1 MAFLVWGETLMRRWL
16 KRRWLWAIGIFAAI
30 AVLVGYWRVR
40 AAQSSQPFIQTA
52 KVERTT
58 VTLTVSASGT
68 IQPYKIVEV
77 KSKAA
82 GKVIQM
88 AVEVGDRVKKG
99 QLIARIDPTDT
110 QTAVEQAQADLDAAL
125 ARVQQAML
133 NWQMQQ
139 QVTPAQLEEAR
150 QALEAARARLQQAE
164 SSFRAQ
170 ALQVKAQ
177 IKQAEE
183 AVKAAQ
189 ARYEQAKKQAE
200 TQPALTRTAIQQAEA
215 TYQSALE
222 SLRQLKEATIPQQR
236 AQVQAA
242 VQQAEAAY
250 QRALENLRQLKEAIV
265 PQQRTQAQANYEQ
278 AKAQLENAE
287 KNLQRQRELFE
298 KGFVAK
304 SQLDAA
310 EAQYAA
316 AKAQFDAATEK
327 WRTVEQELSAML
339 KAAEAQV
346 AEAKA
351 QWENAKERLR
361 TLDTDLQ
368 AALREAEARVV
379 QAKAQLESA
388 KANAIQDQLRQ
399 QEVEAALAALRQVK
413 AQLEAAKAEAFTVQQ
428 RRAEVAAAFAALV
441 QAEAAYRQA
450 LANAQQVQVREAD
463 IKTAKAQVARAL
475 AGLRNARI
483 QLADTV
489 IVAPRH
495 GVIVEKLVEEGT
507 VISSGM
513 SAFAQGTTIVRLAD
527 MSRVFVD
534 AEVAEADIAS
544 VWVGQ
549 KVDVTVDAFPGEIFE
564 GKVVRIDP
572 RTTIEQNVVYVHVL
586 VELDMPDER
595 LKPGM
600 SATCEF
606 QVERKENVL
615 AVPNEAIKEDEEGR
629 TYVEVAKRLNPHPEL
644 ERRYVEIGLQGT
656 TMTEIVKG
664 LKEGEV
670 VVTLFALP
678 QAIQPQ
684 MAGGPGMRGMAGTPI
699 GGMRGLMRR

>member
-1 MAFLVWGETLMRRWL
+1 MRRWFQ
-16 KRRWLWAIGIFAAI
+16 RRWFWIFALI
-30 AVLVGYWRVR
+30 FVAVGVFGYWRVR
-40 AAQSSQPFIQTA
+40 ASQQNQPFIQTA

-58 VTLTVSASGT
+58 VVLTVSASGT

-99 QLIARIDPTDT
+99 QLIARIDPTET
-110 QTAVEQAQADLDAAL
+110 QTAVEQARADLDAAL

-133 NWQMQQ
+133 TWQMQKQ
-139 QVTPAQLEEAR
+139 ITPAQLEEAR
-150 QALEAARARLQQAE
+150 QSLEAARARLRQAE
-164 SSFRAQ
+164 SS
-170 ALQVKAQ
+170 LKAQ
-177 IKQAEE
+177 ELQTKAQLKQAEE
-183 AVKAAQ
+183 AVNAAR

-200 TQPALTRTAIQQAEA
+200 TQPQLTQTAIQQAEA
-215 TYQSALE
+215 AYQSALE
-222 SLRQLKEATIPQQR
+222 SLRQLKEATIPQQK
-236 AQVQAA
+236 AQAQAA

-250 QRALENLRQLKEAIV
+250 QSALENLRQLKEATI
-265 PQQRTQAQANYEQ
+265 PQQRAQAQANYEQ

-287 KNLQRQRELFE
+287 KNLERQRELF
-298 KGFVAK
+298 KQGFVAK

-316 AKAQFDAATEK
+316 AKAQFDAAAEK
-327 WRTVEQELSAML
+327 MRTLEQELSATL
-339 KAAEAQV
+339 KV
-346 AEAKA
+346 AE
-351 QWENAKERLR
+351 
-361 TLDTDLQ
+361 T
-368 AALREAEARVV
+368 RVAD
-379 QAKAQLESA
+379 AKAQLESA
-388 KANAIQDQLRQ
+388 RERLRTIEAEHQ
-399 QEVEAALAALRQVK
+399 AALKEAEARLAQAK
-413 AQLEAAKAEAFTVQQ
+413 AQLEAAKANAIQDELRRQDLEAALASLKQAEAQLEAAKANEAILEQ
-428 RRAEVAAAFAALV
+428 RKAEVAAARAALV
-441 QAEAAYRQA
+441 QAEAAYKQA
-450 LANAQQVQVREAD
+450 IANAQQVQLREAD
-463 IKTAKAQVARAL
+463 IKTAKAQVQRAI
-475 AGLRNARI
+475 AQLRNART

-489 IVAPRH
+489 IVAPRD
-495 GVIVEKLVEEGT
+495 GIIVEKLVEEGT

-544 VWVGQ
+544 IWVNQ

-564 GKVVRIDP
+564 GKVIRIDP
-572 RTTIEQNVVYVHVL
+572 QTTVEQNVVYVHVL

-615 AVPNEAIKEDEEGR
+615 AVPNEAIKEDENGQ
-629 TYVEVAKRLNPHPEL
+629 TYVEVAKRLNPHPEI

-656 TMTEIVKG
+656 TMTEIVRG
-664 LKEGEV
+664 LKEGEL
-670 VVTLFALP
+670 VVTVFATP
-678 QAIQPQ
+678 QQLLQ
-684 MAGGPGMRGMAGTPI
+684 TAGGFGPRGMGGTPM

>member
-1 MAFLVWGETLMRRWL
+1 MRRWFR
-16 KRRWLWAIGIFAAI
+16 RRWLWVFALI
-30 AVLVGYWRVR
+30 LVAVGAFGYWRVR
-40 AAQSSQPFIQTA
+40 AAQQTQPFIQTA

-88 AVEVGDRVKKG
+88 AVEVGDFVKKG

-110 QTAVEQAQADLDAAL
+110 QTAVEQARADLDAAL

-133 NWQMQQ
+133 TWQMQRQ
-139 QVTPAQLEEAR
+139 ITPSQLEEAR
-150 QALEAARARLQQAE
+150 QSLEAARARLLQAE
-164 SSFRAQ
+164 SSLRAQ
-170 ALQVKAQ
+170 ELQTKAQ
-177 IKQAEE
+177 LKQAEE
-183 AVKAAQ
+183 AVNAAK

-200 TQPALTRTAIQQAEA
+200 TQPELTRASIQQAEA
-215 TYQSALE
+215 AYQSALE
-222 SLRQLKEATIPQQR
+222 SLRQLKEATIPQQK
-236 AQVQAA
+236 AQAQAA
-242 VQQAEAAY
+242 LQQAESAY
-250 QRALENLRQLKEAIV
+250 QSALENLRQLKEATI
-265 PQQRTQAQANYEQ
+265 PQQKAQAQANYEQ

-287 KNLQRQRELFE
+287 KNLKRQRELFDQ
-298 KGFVAK
+298 GFVAK

-316 AKAQFDAATEK
+316 AKAQFDAAAEK
-327 WRTVEQELSAML
+327 LRTIEQELSAT
-339 KAAEAQV
+339 
-346 AEAKA
+346 
-351 QWENAKERLR
+351 LR
-361 TLDTDLQ
+361 
-368 AALREAEARVV
+368 AAEARVAE
-379 QAKAQLESA
+379 AKAQLESA
-388 KANAIQDQLRQ
+388 RERMRTLDAEHQ
-399 QEVEAALAALRQVK
+399 AALKEAEARVAQAK
-413 AQLEAAKAEAFTVQQ
+413 AQLEAAKANAIQDELRKQDLEAAWAALKQAEAQLEAAKASEAIVEQ
-428 RRAEVAAAFAALV
+428 RRAEVAAARAALA

-450 LANAQQVQVREAD
+450 LTNAQQVQLREAD
-463 IKTAKAQVARAL
+463 IKTAKAQVQRAI
-475 AGLRNARI
+475 AQLRNART

-489 IVAPRH
+489 IVAPRD
-495 GVIVEKLVEEGT
+495 GVIIEKLVEEGT

-572 RTTIEQNVVYVHVL
+572 RTTVEQNVVYVHVL

-615 AVPNEAIKEDEEGR
+615 AVPNEAIKEDENGR
-629 TYVEVAKRLNPHPEL
+629 TYVEVAKRLNPHPEI
-644 ERRYVEIGLQGT
+644 ERKYVEIGLQGT

-664 LKEGEV
+664 LKEGEL
-670 VVTLFALP
+670 VVTVFATP
-678 QAIQPQ
+678 QQLQPQ
-684 MAGGPGMRGMAGTPI
+684 MAGGPGMRGMMGTPM

>member
-1 MAFLVWGETLMRRWL
+1 MRRWFR
-16 KRRWLWAIGIFAAI
+16 RRWIWLLLAIGFVGSAY
-30 AVLVGYWRVR
+30 GYWRFR
-40 AAQSSQPFIQTA
+40 ANRSGQPFIQTA
-52 KVERTT
+52 QVERTT
-58 VTLTVSASGT
+58 VTLTISASGT

-82 GKVIQM
+82 GKVIEM

-110 QTAVEQAQADLDAAL
+110 QTAVDQAQADLDAAL
-125 ARVQQAML
+125 ARVQQSL
-133 NWQMQQ
+133 LTWQMQQ
-139 QVTPAQLEEAR
+139 QITPAQLQEAR
-150 QALEAARARLQQAE
+150 QALESARARLQQSE
-164 SSFRAQ
+164 SSLRAQ
-170 ALQVKAQ
+170 EAQMRAQ

-183 AVKAAQ
+183 ALRAAQ

-200 TQPALTRTAIQQAEA
+200 TQPELTRTAIQQAEA
-215 TYQSALE
+215 AYQSALE
-222 SLRQLKEATIPQQR
+222 SLRQLKEATLPQQR

-250 QRALENLRQLKEAIV
+250 QSAMENLRQLKEATV
-265 PQQRTQAQANYEQ
+265 PQQRAQAQASYEQ
-278 AKAQLENAE
+278 AKAQLDNAE
-287 KNLQRQRELFE
+287 KNLRRQRELFE
-298 KGFVAK
+298 QGFVAK

-316 AKAQFDAATEK
+316 AKAQFDAAAEK
-327 WRTVEQELSAML
+327 LRTVEQELSAQL
-339 KAAEAQV
+339 RAAEARV

-351 QWENAKERLR
+351 QLDSARERLR
-361 TLDTDLQ
+361 TLEAEQQ
-368 AALREAEARVV
+368 AALKEAEARVA
-379 QAKAQLESA
+379 QAKAQLDAA
-388 KANAIQDQLRQ
+388 KANAIQDALRQ
-399 QEVEAALAALRQVK
+399 QEVEVALAALRQAE
-413 AQLEAAKAEAFTVQQ
+413 AQLEAAKANELLVEQ
-428 RRAEVAAAFAALV
+428 RRAEVAAARAALA
-441 QAEAAYRQA
+441 QAEAAYQQA
-450 LANAQQVQVREAD
+450 LVNAKQVQLREAD
-463 IKTAKAQVARAL
+463 IKTAKAQVQRAL
-475 AGLRNARI
+475 AQLRNART

-489 IVAPRH
+489 IVAPRD

-544 VWVGQ
+544 VWEGQ
-549 KVDVTVDAFPGEIFE
+549 KVDVTVDAFPSEIFE

-606 QVERKENVL
+606 AVERKENVL
-615 AVPNEAIKEDEEGR
+615 AVPNEAIKEDEQGR

-664 LKEGEV
+664 LKEGET

-678 QAIQPQ
+678 QQIQPQ
-684 MAGGPGMRGMAGTPI
+684 MAGGPGMRGMAGTPM

>member
-1 MAFLVWGETLMRRWL
+1 MRRWFR
-16 KRRWLWAIGIFAAI
+16 KRWLWIFALILVAIGAF
-30 AVLVGYWRVR
+30 GYWRVR
-40 AAQSSQPFIQTA
+40 AAQQNQPFIQTA

-88 AVEVGDRVKKG
+88 AVEVGDYVKKG

-110 QTAVEQAQADLDAAL
+110 QTAVEQARADLDAAL

-133 NWQMQQ
+133 TWQMQKQ
-139 QVTPAQLEEAR
+139 ITPTQLEEAR
-150 QALEAARARLQQAE
+150 QSLEAARARLLQAE
-164 SSFRAQ
+164 SSLRAQ
-170 ALQVKAQ
+170 ELQTKAQ
-177 IKQAEE
+177 LKQAEE
-183 AVKAAQ
+183 TVNAAR

-200 TQPALTRTAIQQAEA
+200 TQPELTRTSIQQAEA
-215 TYQSALE
+215 AYQSALE

-236 AQVQAA
+236 AQAQAA
-242 VQQAEAAY
+242 LQQAEAAY
-250 QRALENLRQLKEAIV
+250 QSALESLRQLKEATI
-265 PQQRTQAQANYEQ
+265 PQQKAQTQANYEQ
-278 AKAQLENAE
+278 AKAQFENAE
-287 KNLQRQRELFE
+287 KNLKRQRELFE
-298 KGFVAK
+298 QGFVAK

-316 AKAQFDAATEK
+316 AKAQFDAAAEK
-327 WRTVEQELSAML
+327 LKTIEQELSATL
-339 KAAEAQV
+339 RTAEARV

-351 QWENAKERLR
+351 QLESARERMR
-361 TLDTDLQ
+361 TLDAEHQ
-368 AALREAEARVV
+368 ASLREAEARVA
-379 QAKAQLESA
+379 QA
-388 KANAIQDQLRQ
+388 
-399 QEVEAALAALRQVK
+399 K
-413 AQLEAAKAEAFTVQQ
+413 AQLEAAKANAIQDEIRKQDLEAASASLKQAEAQLEAAKASEAIAEQ
-428 RRAEVAAAFAALV
+428 RRAEVAAARAALA

-450 LANAQQVQVREAD
+450 LTNAQQVQLREAD
-463 IKTAKAQVARAL
+463 IKTAKAQVQRAI
-475 AGLRNARI
+475 AQLRNARI

-489 IVAPRH
+489 IVAPRD
-495 GVIVEKLVEEGT
+495 GVIIEKLVEEGT

-549 KVDVTVDAFPGEIFE
+549 EVDVTVDAFPGEIFE
-564 GKVVRIDP
+564 GKVVRVDP

-586 VELDMPDER
+586 VELDMPDGR

-615 AVPNEAIKEDEEGR
+615 AVPNEAIKEDENGR
-629 TYVEVAKRLNPHPEL
+629 TYVEVAKRLNPHPEI

-656 TMTEIVKG
+656 MMTEIVKG
-664 LKEGEV
+664 LKEGEL
-670 VVTLFALP
+670 VVTVFATP
-678 QAIQPQ
+678 QQLQPQ
-684 MAGGPGMRGMAGTPI
+684 MAGGPSMRGMMGTPM

>member
-1 MAFLVWGETLMRRWL
+1 MRRWFR
-16 KRRWLWAIGIFAAI
+16 KRWLWIFALILVAIGAF
-30 AVLVGYWRVR
+30 GYWRVR
-40 AAQSSQPFIQTA
+40 AAQQNQPFIQTA

-88 AVEVGDRVKKG
+88 AVEVGDYVKKG

-110 QTAVEQAQADLDAAL
+110 QTAVEQARADLDAAL

-133 NWQMQQ
+133 TWQMQKQ
-139 QVTPAQLEEAR
+139 ITPTQLEEAR
-150 QALEAARARLQQAE
+150 QSLEAARARLLQAE
-164 SSFRAQ
+164 SSLRAQ
-170 ALQVKAQ
+170 ELQTKAQ
-177 IKQAEE
+177 LKQAEE
-183 AVKAAQ
+183 TVNAAR

-200 TQPALTRTAIQQAEA
+200 TQPELTRTSIQQAEA
-215 TYQSALE
+215 AYQSALE
-222 SLRQLKEATIPQQR
+222 SLRQLKEATIPQQK
-236 AQVQAA
+236 AQ
-242 VQQAEAAY
+242 
-250 QRALENLRQLKEAIV
+250 
-265 PQQRTQAQANYEQ
+265 TQANYEQ
-278 AKAQLENAE
+278 AKAQFENAE
-287 KNLQRQRELFE
+287 KNLKRQRELFE
-298 KGFVAK
+298 QGFVAK

-316 AKAQFDAATEK
+316 AKAQFDAAAEK
-327 WRTVEQELSAML
+327 LKTIEQELSATL
-339 KAAEAQV
+339 RTAEARV

-351 QWENAKERLR
+351 QLESARERMR
-361 TLDTDLQ
+361 TLDAEHQ
-368 AALREAEARVV
+368 ASLREAEARVA
-379 QAKAQLESA
+379 QA
-388 KANAIQDQLRQ
+388 
-399 QEVEAALAALRQVK
+399 K
-413 AQLEAAKAEAFTVQQ
+413 AQLEAAKANAIQDEIRKQDLEAASASLKQAEAQLEAAKASEAIAEQ
-428 RRAEVAAAFAALV
+428 RRAEVAAARAALA

-450 LANAQQVQVREAD
+450 LTNAQQVQLREAD
-463 IKTAKAQVARAL
+463 IKTAKAQVQRAI
-475 AGLRNARI
+475 AQLRNARI

-489 IVAPRH
+489 IVAPRD
-495 GVIVEKLVEEGT
+495 GVIIEKLVEEGT

-549 KVDVTVDAFPGEIFE
+549 EVDVTVDAFPGEIFE
-564 GKVVRIDP
+564 GKVVRVDP

-586 VELDMPDER
+586 VELDMPDGR

-615 AVPNEAIKEDEEGR
+615 AVPNEAIKEDENGR
-629 TYVEVAKRLNPHPEL
+629 TYVEVAKRLNPHPEI

-656 TMTEIVKG
+656 MMTEIVKG
-664 LKEGEV
+664 LKEGEL
-670 VVTLFALP
+670 VVTVFATP
-678 QAIQPQ
+678 QQLQPQ
-684 MAGGPGMRGMAGTPI
+684 MAGGPSMRGMMGTPM

>member
-1 MAFLVWGETLMRRWL
+1 MKRLFR
-16 KRRWLWAIGIFAAI
+16 RRWLWVGALVLIG
-30 AVLVGYWRVR
+30 VGAFSYWRVR
-40 AAQSSQPFIQTA
+40 AAQKSQPFIQTA
-52 KVERTT
+52 KVERTD

-88 AVEVGDRVKKG
+88 AVEVGDYVKKG
-99 QLIARIDPTDT
+99 QLIAKIDQTET
-110 QTAVEQAQADLDAAL
+110 QTAVAQAQADLDAAL

-133 NWQMQQ
+133 TWQMQK

-150 QALEAARARLQQAE
+150 QSLEAARARLLQAE
-164 SSFRAQ
+164 SS
-170 ALQVKAQ
+170 LKAQ
-177 IKQAEE
+177 ELQAKAQLKQAEE
-183 AVKAAQ
+183 AVKAAR
-189 ARYEQAKKQAE
+189 ARYDQVKKQVE
-200 TQPALTRTAIQQAEA
+200 IQPELTRTSIQQAEA
-215 TYQSALE
+215 AYQSALE
-222 SLRQLKEATIPQQR
+222 NLKQLKEATIPQQRAQAQAAVQQAEAAYQSALENLRQLKEATIPQQR
-236 AQVQAA
+236 AQ
-242 VQQAEAAY
+242 
-250 QRALENLRQLKEAIV
+250 
-265 PQQRTQAQANYEQ
+265 AQANYDQ

-287 KNLQRQRELFE
+287 KNLNRQRELFE

-316 AKAQFDAATEK
+316 AKAQFDAAAEK
-327 WRTVEQELSAML
+327 LRTVEQELSATL
-339 KAAEAQV
+339 KS
-346 AEAKA
+346 
-351 QWENAKERLR
+351 
-361 TLDTDLQ
+361 
-368 AALREAEARVV
+368 AEARIAE
-379 QAKAQLESA
+379 AKAQLESA
-388 KANAIQDQLRQ
+388 RERLRTLDAEHQAALKEAEARVAQAKAQFEAAKANVVQDEIRQ
-399 QEVEAALAALRQVK
+399 QELEAALAALRQAE
-413 AQLEAAKAEAFTVQQ
+413 AQLEAAKANDALVEQ
-428 RRAEVAAAFAALV
+428 RRAEVASARAALA
-441 QAEAAYRQA
+441 QAEAAYKQA
-450 LANAQQVQVREAD
+450 LINAQQVQLREAD
-463 IKTAKAQVARAL
+463 IKTAKSQVQRAL
-475 AGLRNARI
+475 AQLRNART
-483 QLADTV
+483 QLADTI
-489 IVAPRH
+489 IVAPRD

-544 VWVGQ
+544 IWVGQ
-549 KVDVTVDAFPGEIFE
+549 KVDVTVDAFPSEIFE

-572 RTTIEQNVVYVHVL
+572 RTTVEQNVVYVHVL

-606 QVERKENVL
+606 QVQRKEKVL
-615 AVPNEAIKEDEEGR
+615 AVPNEAIKEDENGR
-629 TYVEVAKRLNPHPEL
+629 TYVEIAKRINPHPEI

-664 LKEGEV
+664 LREGEV
-670 VVTLFALP
+670 VVTVFAVP
-678 QAIQPQ
+678 EKIQPQ
-684 MAGGPGMRGMAGTPI
+684 MAGGMRMGGMAGTPM